1 MLGDLVLQE
10 GADAAGYLNFGNPIA
25 TSLPKLKG
33 QVSAGY
39 YWEAYRLVSFLNYI
53 SSYEDRGSMN
63 SDNAAI
69 KDEFGTIESFVTWD
83 VSLLWDLSEGINIAL
98 SG

>member
-1 MLGDLVLQE
+1 
-10 GADAAGYLNFGNPIA
+10 
-25 TSLPKLKG
+25 
-33 QVSAGY
+33 
-39 YWEAYRLVSFLNYI
+39 
-53 SSYEDRGSMN
+53 MN

-98 SG
+98 SGMNLLDTMPPLVNIEQAYDGFTHDPKGRRVKLAVSYNFGG